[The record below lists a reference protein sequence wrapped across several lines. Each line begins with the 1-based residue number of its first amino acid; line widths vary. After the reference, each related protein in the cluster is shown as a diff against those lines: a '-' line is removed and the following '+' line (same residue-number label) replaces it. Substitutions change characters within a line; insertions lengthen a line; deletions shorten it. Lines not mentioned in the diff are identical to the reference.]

1 MSSSQY
7 ILSLFNSRNTIIE
20 LLGELKYN
28 VDDYKSFSINE
39 IDAMHKNTQLDML
52 MDHRSESKKVYIKYV
67 TSVRQNNLEHIV
79 DDLFLSDNVLEK
91 NRDVLILISDD
102 EPNEMIQSKM
112 EYLYDHDG
120 IFVIIHNIKRL
131 QFNIRK
137 HTLVPPVR
145 ILSEEE
151 SRQLM
156 EQYKLT
162 HLSQL
167 PEISR
172 FDPLAL
178 AICMKP
184 REICEI
190 TRNSVTALETKY
202 YRVCV

>member
-1 MSSSQY
+1 
-7 ILSLFNSRNTIIE
+7 
-20 LLGELKYN
+20 
-28 VDDYKSFSINE
+28 VDDYESFSINE
-39 IDAMHKNTQLDML
+39 IDAMYKNAQLDML
-52 MDHRSESKKVYIKYV
+52 IEHKTEEDKKKVYVKYV

-79 DDLFLSDNVLEK
+79 DDLFLSDTILNK
-91 NRDVLILISDD
+91 NSDVLILISDD

-145 ILSEEE
+145 ILSQEE
-151 SRQLM
+151 SVQLM

>member
-20 LLGELKYN
+20 LLRDLKYN
-28 VDDYKSFSINE
+28 VDDYVSFSINE
-39 IDAMHKNTQLDML
+39 IDAMHKNAQLDML
-52 MDHRSESKKVYIKYV
+52 IEHATEPKKVYIKYV
-67 TSVRQNNLEHIV
+67 TFVRPNNLEHIV
-79 DDLFLSDNVLEK
+79 DDLFLSDNILEK

-102 EPNEMIQSKM
+102 EPNDAIQSKM

-137 HTLVPPVR
+137 HTLVPPIRV
-145 ILSEEE
+145 LSELE
-151 SRQLM
+151 SAQLM

>member
-28 VDDYKSFSINE
+28 VDDYVSFSINE
-39 IDAMHKNTQLDML
+39 IDAMHKNAQLDML
-52 MDHRSESKKVYIKYV
+52 IEHTTEPKKVYIKYV
-67 TSVRQNNLEHIV
+67 TFVRPNNLEHIV
-79 DDLFLSDNVLEK
+79 DDLFLSDNILEK
-91 NRDVLILISDD
+91 DRDVLILISDD
-102 EPNEMIQSKM
+102 EPNDAIQSKM
-112 EYLYDHDG
+112 EYLFDHDG

-137 HTLVPPVR
+137 HSLVPPVR
-145 ILSEEE
+145 VLSELE
-151 SRQLM
+151 STQLM